1 MPLPRSLLFWAVLIG
16 HLTNDIF
23 MSMGPVML
31 AFVGTHFLGANAAA
45 IGLAISLRE
54 IIGATAQPFFGILT
68 DRTGGRWLAALG
80 VAWTALSM
88 SAALVAALSANG
100 LLTLIFYCSAA
111 LGSAAFHPVG
121 TMYAANAQQNRSARN
136 SSLFFLFGQIG
147 LGTGPALAGMLL
159 AALTLRIEGVVR
171 LQPSVAE
178 NLLALMALSLAAL
191 PAVVLMASRIPSR
204 HATLAARQ
212 RQRVAPKAR
221 QAFTAAMLGTF
232 VLFLIVLLLRSIS
245 HIGIVN
251 FVPILFE
258 RRGWSVDQYG
268 FVTSL
273 YWIASA
279 FSGVLLGTLADR
291 YDRRRMIAL
300 SLWLGAPL
308 LFLMPSAEGL
318 LAPLLALLAGALLGA
333 SFPLTVVIAQ
343 SLLPNAKG
351 FAAGLTL
358 GLIFGAGAIGNA
370 LIGFLADGIQ
380 GSAFSGIGIQATF
393 QVVAFGALLAG
404 LLALALPQR
413 LSGRAQAPAVPAA
426 QAAD

>member
-1 MPLPRSLLFWAVLIG
+1 VQLPRSLLFYAVLIG
-16 HLTNDIF
+16 HLTNDVF

-54 IIGATAQPFFGILT
+54 LIGAVAQPFFGVVT

-100 LLTLIFYCSAA
+100 LLTLFFYCSAA

-121 TMYAANAQQNRSARN
+121 TMYASTAQQSRAARN

-147 LGTGPALAGMLL
+147 LGAGPSVAGILL
-159 AALTLRIEGVVR
+159 AALTLNVEGAIR
-171 LQPSVAE
+171 LRPSVAE
-178 NLLALMALSLAAL
+178 NLPALLTLSLAAL
-191 PAVVLMASRIPSR
+191 PAVLLMASRIPSR
-204 HATLAARQ
+204 RAAHAAQNAQ
-212 RQRVAPKAR
+212 DDAPRAR
-221 QAFTAAMLGTF
+221 QAFTMAMFGTF
-232 VLFLIVLLLRSIS
+232 VLFLAMLLMRSIS
-245 HIGIVN
+245 HIGVVN

-258 RRGWSVDQYG
+258 RRGWSVEQYG
-268 FVTSL
+268 FLTSL

-291 YDRRRMIAL
+291 HDRRRMIAL
-300 SLWLGAPL
+300 SVGLGAPL
-308 LFLMPSAEGL
+308 LFLLPSAEGL
-318 LAPLLALLAGALLGA
+318 AALLLALGAGALLGA
-333 SFPLTVVIAQ
+333 SFPLTVVMAQ

-413 LSGRAQAPAVPAA
+413 LSGRAQRAVPAA